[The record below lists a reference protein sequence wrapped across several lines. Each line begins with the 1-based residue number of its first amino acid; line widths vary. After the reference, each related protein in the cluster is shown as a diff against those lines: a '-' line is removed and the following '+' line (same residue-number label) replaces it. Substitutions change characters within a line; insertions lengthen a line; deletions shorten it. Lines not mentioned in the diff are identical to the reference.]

1 MRFKVFFGVDQGHMH
16 ADDMANDW
24 LDEHPEVVVTGWE
37 FHQARYGDHSICISY
52 EVVEEDEEYEVEEV
66 EYKDEEPENI
76 PDENAK

>member
-1 MRFKVFFGVDQGHMH
+1 MRFKAFFGFDQVH

-37 FHQARYGDHSICISY
+37 FHQARYADHSICISY
-52 EVVEEDEEYEVEEV
+52 EVVEEDEEYEVEYE
-66 EYKDEEPENI
+66 DEEPEED

>member
-1 MRFKVFFGVDQGHMH
+1 MRFKVFFGFDQMH

-37 FHQARYGDHSICISY
+37 YHQARYGDHSLCISY
-52 EVVEEDEEYEVEEV
+52 EVVEEDEEYEDEEY
-66 EYKDEEPENI
+66 ESEEPEEED